1 MRDASSRFPSKQHH
15 NAGWPAFKARIRY
28 PFHPRCGQLVSI
40 MFRRRF
46 AGVDHLVAV
55 QPDGTL
61 ALIPAWMA
69 DETAGSSVLTP
80 SPRLSV
86 DRLLELRKRVD
97 ALLVGRFSEF
107 E

>member
-1 MRDASSRFPSKQHH
+1 
-15 NAGWPAFKARIRY
+15 
-28 PFHPRCGQLVSI
+28 

-46 AGVDHLVAV
+46 AGVDHLVVV

-69 DETAGSSVLTP
+69 DEAAGSAILTL

-86 DRLLELRKRVD
+86 GRLLELHKRID
-97 ALLVGRFSEF
+97 ALLGRRLITA
-107 E
+107 